1 MLKVIELQIEDALSG
16 DTGVWEVAWVEYP
29 AIEEELMYFGRQKF
43 YRAPVNVSKIACQ
56 AIKENEK
63 RDNKAATQ
71 VGKIRAQQLCKRE
84 TISLE
89 TINRMKSYLERAK
102 VYNTD
107 DWHHRRDCVANH
119 HDFGGWLA
127 VGRVPLDLVCVRRF
141 PDPHWRED
149 VVGRWPR
156 AKLG

>member
-1 MLKVIELQIEDALSG
+1 MLKVVELQIEDALSG

-43 YRAPVNVSKIACQ
+43 YRAPVKVSNIACQ
-56 AIKENEK
+56 AIKENDK
-63 RDNKAATQ
+63 RNNKAATQ

-89 TINRMKSYLERAK
+89 TIKRMKSYLERAK

-107 DWHHRRDCVANH
+107 DWD
-119 HDFGGWLA
+119 DKGTISWKLWGG
-127 VGRVPLDLVCVRRF
+127 
-141 PDPHWRED
+141 REGLEWVD
-149 VVGRWPR
+149 SV
-156 AKLG
+156 L